1 VDVRSELHLKLD
13 KNEPRRVA
21 EHFEEL
27 ALEHG
32 VPMGIVFKF
41 QLALDEILTNVV
53 SYAFEDAAG
62 SEGDSDDSDP
72 SVRVLLHLTDDQVMA
87 LIEDNGRPFN
97 PLQDAPVPD
106 LYLTAED
113 RSIGGLGIHFTKAFV
128 ETLSYERR
136 DAWNRLSLV
145 QPLSA
150 HSEENA

>member
-1 VDVRSELHLKLD
+1 MEVRSELHLKLD
-13 KNEPRRVA
+13 KDEPRRVA

-53 SYAFEDAAG
+53 SYAFEDAA
-62 SEGDSDDSDP
+62 SLEGDSDP
-72 SVRVLLHLTDDQVMA
+72 AVRVLLHLTDDQVMA

-106 LYLTAED
+106 LDLAAED
-113 RSIGGLGIHFTKAFV
+113 RSVGGLGIHFTKAFV
-128 ETLSYERR
+128 ETLNYERR